1 MHKEIP
7 AIDMKRAEPHQT
19 MQPAWLNEQMDRFL
33 GFEIL
38 TRTLRAR
45 YQPIEPESLA
55 DKIGA
60 DKGITHKV
68 IKHLQRTL
76 THGHLIR

>member
-1 MHKEIP
+1 
-7 AIDMKRAEPHQT
+7 MKRANQHIT
-19 MQPAWLNEQMDRFL
+19 LDPAWIDDQMDRFL

-38 TRTLRAR
+38 TRTLSAR

-68 IKHLQRTL
+68 IKHLKRTFTNVHDL
-76 THGHLIR
+76 